1 MTRDVYAASDK
12 LLADGV
18 RFQKKP
24 DEGRMKGIAF
34 ALDPDG
40 YWIELVSRDE
50 RSPVGNEFT
59 LAQTMIRV
67 KDPVKSLRFYCELL
81 GMKKIKESHHSDF
94 SLFFLAHLSPGE
106 EAIGDPRML
115 FPPVLELTHNHGTE
129 SNPEFSYHNG
139 NDQDKGQ
146 LRGFGHIGFLVDD
159 LDAACVQLEAA
170 GVAFKKKPLDG
181 SMRGIAFAYDP
192 DNYWVELIQRGI
204 SFPTL

>member
-12 LLADGV
+12 LLANGV

-50 RSPVGNEFT
+50 RSPVTNEFT

-81 GMKKIKESHHSDF
+81 GMRKVKESHHSDF
-94 SLFFLAHLSPGE
+94 SLFFLAHLSSEE

-129 SNPEFSYHNG
+129 SNPEF
-139 NDQDKGQ
+139 
-146 LRGFGHIGFLVDD
+146 RLVKY
-159 LDAACVQLEAA
+159 AT
-170 GVAFKKKPLDG
+170 
-181 SMRGIAFAYDP
+181 
-192 DNYWVELIQRGI
+192 W
-204 SFPTL
+204 TT